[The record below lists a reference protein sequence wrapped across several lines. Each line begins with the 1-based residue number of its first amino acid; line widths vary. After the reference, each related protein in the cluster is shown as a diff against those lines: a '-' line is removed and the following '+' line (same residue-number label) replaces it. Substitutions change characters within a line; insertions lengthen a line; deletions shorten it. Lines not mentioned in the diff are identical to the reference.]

1 MAKEKRGYV
10 FKDKYN
16 RWFARTSYRDETG
29 KYQNVKKVAKSR
41 SDAKEV
47 LKGLLRELD
56 DHGGRSVESA
66 RMTFRELAD
75 FYEKTYLIEAQYVE
89 DRKVAGLRS
98 CYDGKFRLGTLREH
112 FGKRRLREIMY
123 ADLEKFR
130 LARLGTA
137 TKHGKQRSIATVNR
151 ELGLMRRVLNVAL
164 ANGWIHWSPFTM
176 GKGLISDGDEKPRER
191 ILTREEE
198 ERMLLACVGW
208 RAHLRPILICALD
221 TGMRRGEL
229 FKLRWAD
236 VDFDNKLITIRAFNT
251 KTMRERRVG
260 LTERLAG
267 ELAILYAKNPNPEAL
282 LFGIGSV
289 KNSFNKVRREAGVT
303 DLRFHDL
310 RHTYATRL
318 VSKHLPL
325 SEVGRVLGHTQPTT
339 TYRYTNLTVET
350 ARRAASALDE
360 LHSAS
365 AESTGSQPT
374 MIN

>member
-29 KYQNVKKVAKSR
+29 KYHNVKKVAKSR

-47 LKGLLRELD
+47 LKQLLRELD
-56 DHGGRSVESA
+56 DHGGKSVESA
-66 RMTFRELAD
+66 RMTFGELAD
-75 FYEKTYLIEAQYVE
+75 YYEKAYLIEPQYVG

-98 CYDGKFRLGTLREH
+98 CYDAKFRLEILREY
-112 FGKRRLREIMY
+112 FGKRKLREITH
-123 ADLEKFR
+123 ADIDKFR
-130 LARLGTA
+130 LVRLGKP

-151 ELGLMRRVLNVAL
+151 DLGILRRVLNVAL
-164 ANGWIHWSPFTM
+164 AQGWIHRSPFTM
-176 GKGLISDGDEKPRER
+176 GKSLISVGDEKPRER

-198 ERMLLACVGW
+198 ERLLAACVGW
-208 RAHLRPILICALD
+208 RAHLRPIIICALD

-229 FKLRWAD
+229 FKLKWAD

-251 KTMRERRVG
+251 KTMRQRQVG
-260 LTERLAG
+260 MTERLTH
-267 ELAILYAKNPNPEAL
+267 ELAILYPQNPDPEAL
-282 LFGIGSV
+282 LFGIGST
-289 KNSFNKVRREAGVT
+289 KGAWNKVRQQAGVM

-339 TYRYTNLTVET
+339 TYRYVNANVET
-350 ARRAASALDE
+350 ARRAADALNE
-360 LHSAS
+360 LH
-365 AESTGSQPT
+365 GSPTQPT
-374 MIN
+374 KGQPAMIN

>member
-1 MAKEKRGYV
+1 MAKEKKGYV
-10 FKDKYN
+10 FRDKYN

-29 KYQNVKKVAKSR
+29 KYHNVKKVAR
-41 SDAKEV
+41 DRAHAKEV

-56 DHGGRSVESA
+56 DHGGKSIEA
-66 RMTFRELAD
+66 AKMTFNELAD
-75 FYEKTYLIEAQYVE
+75 YYERTYLIEPQYVG

-98 CYDGKFRLGTLREH
+98 YNDGKLRLEISREY
-112 FGKRRLREIMY
+112 FGKRRLREISH
-123 ADLEKFR
+123 ADIDKFR
-130 LARLGTA
+130 LARLGTP

-151 ELGLMRRVLNVAL
+151 DLAVLRRVLNVAL
-164 ANGWIHWSPFTM
+164 ANGWIHKSPFTM
-176 GKGLISDGDEKPRER
+176 GKTLISIGDEKPRER

-198 ERMLLACVGW
+198 ERLLLACTGW
-208 RAHLRPILICALD
+208 RAHLRPIIICALD

-229 FKLRWAD
+229 FKLVWSD

-251 KTMRERRVG
+251 KTMRQRQVG
-260 LTERLAG
+260 MTERLAS
-267 ELAILYAKNPNPEAL
+267 ELAILYAKNPDPEAL
-282 LFGIGSV
+282 LFGIGST
-289 KNSFNKVRREAGVT
+289 KGAWNKVRIKAGVT

-339 TYRYTNLTVET
+339 TYRYVNANVET
-350 ARRAASALDE
+350 AGRAADALNE
-360 LHSAS
+360 LHATSI
-365 AESTGSQPT
+365 EPTDNQPA

>member
-1 MAKEKRGYV
+1 MAREKGYV

-29 KYQNVKKVAKSR
+29 KYHNVKKVAKNR
-41 SDAKEV
+41 THAKEV
-47 LKGLLRELD
+47 LKQLLRELD
-56 DHGGRSVESA
+56 DHGGKSVASA
-66 RMTFRELAD
+66 RMTFGELAD
-75 FYEKTYLIEAQYVE
+75 YYDKTYLIEAQYVG

-98 CYDGKFRLGTLREH
+98 CYDGKFRLEILREY
-112 FGKRRLREIMY
+112 FGIRRLREITHS
-123 ADLEKFR
+123 DLEKFR
-130 LARLGTA
+130 IARLGTK
-137 TKHGKQRSIATVNR
+137 TKHDKQRSIATVNR
-151 ELGLMRRVLNVAL
+151 ELGLLRRVLNVAV
-164 ANGWIHWSPFTM
+164 ANGWIHRSPFTM
-176 GKGLISDGDEKPRER
+176 GKALISVGDEKPRER

-198 ERMLLACVGW
+198 ERMLAACTGW

-229 FKLRWAD
+229 FKLVWSD

-251 KTMRERRVG
+251 KTMRQRQIG
-260 LTERLAG
+260 MTERLAR
-267 ELAILYAKNPNPEAL
+267 ELAVLYAKNPNPEAL
-282 LFGIGSV
+282 LFGIGSI
-289 KNSFNKVRREAGVT
+289 KGSWNKVRRQAGVT

-325 SEVGRVLGHTQPTT
+325 SDVGRVLGHTQPTT

-350 ARRAASALDE
+350 ARRAADALDE
-360 LHSAS
+360 LHNSNPS
-365 AESTGSQPT
+365 LVRDNQVP